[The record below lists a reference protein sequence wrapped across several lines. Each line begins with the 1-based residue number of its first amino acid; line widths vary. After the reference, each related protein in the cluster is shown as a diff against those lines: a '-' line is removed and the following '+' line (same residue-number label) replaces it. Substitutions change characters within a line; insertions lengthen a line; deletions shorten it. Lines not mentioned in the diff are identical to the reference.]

1 MPVSVVSCT
10 FHSFVFLPCTY
21 CEPLAIIGLATGEEG
36 AERVVGWDGKA
47 GSVDQ
52 ELAGNVKED
61 EEEVQGAEAE
71 CDVDLGD
78 AGLLLE
84 VVEDGVFAELVGP
97 SVCARYTC
105 TSQRIGRMAEKRTSL
120 SSAERWYWAL
130 RGLSAWCS
138 AKLTA
143 ISSRTG
149 STQARTAT
157 MDCPRAQHGNVQGRR
172 RRLVQLVSCQTPMMP
187 PYSNVR
193 VPCVQTRGKPAGRG
207 RGSCGECGVAG
218 AQHQDWRDAPFLDAS
233 CLRHGD
239 VGEMSADV

>member
-10 FHSFVFLPCTY
+10 FHPFVFLPCTY

-84 VVEDGVFAELVGP
+84 VVEDGIFAELVGP
-97 SVCARYTC
+97 LVCARYTC
-105 TSQRIGRMAEKRTSL
+105 IPD
-120 SSAERWYWAL
+120 
-130 RGLSAWCS
+130 LSASVGWQKNVPPCR
-138 AKLTA
+138 A
-143 ISSRTG
+143 RRDGTG
-149 STQARTAT
+149 RCEGYQR
-157 MDCPRAQHGNVQGRR
+157 
-172 RRLVQLVSCQTPMMP
+172 
-187 PYSNVR
+187 
-193 VPCVQTRGKPAGRG
+193 
-207 RGSCGECGVAG
+207 G
-218 AQHQDWRDAPFLDAS
+218 AQQS
-233 CLRHGD
+233 
-239 VGEMSADV
+239 

>member
-1 MPVSVVSCT
+1 MPVSVVSCS
-10 FHSFVFLPCTY
+10 FHPFVLLPCTY

-61 EEEVQGAEAE
+61 EEEVQGAEAK

-105 TSQRIGRMAEKRTSL
+105 IPD
-120 SSAERWYWAL
+120 
-130 RGLSAWCS
+130 LSASVGWQKNVPPCR
-138 AKLTA
+138 A
-143 ISSRTG
+143 RRDGTG
-149 STQARTAT
+149 RCEGYQR
-157 MDCPRAQHGNVQGRR
+157 
-172 RRLVQLVSCQTPMMP
+172 
-187 PYSNVR
+187 
-193 VPCVQTRGKPAGRG
+193 
-207 RGSCGECGVAG
+207 G
-218 AQHQDWRDAPFLDAS
+218 AQQS
-233 CLRHGD
+233 
-239 VGEMSADV
+239 

>member
-1 MPVSVVSCT
+1 MSCT

-21 CEPLAIIGLATGEEG
+21 CEPLAIIGLTTGEEG
-36 AERVVGWDGKA
+36 AQRVVGWDGKA

-105 TSQRIGRMAEKRTSL
+105 ISQRIIGME
-120 SSAERWYWAL
+120 
-130 RGLSAWCS
+130 
-138 AKLTA
+138 
-143 ISSRTG
+143 
-149 STQARTAT
+149 
-157 MDCPRAQHGNVQGRR
+157 
-172 RRLVQLVSCQTPMMP
+172 
-187 PYSNVR
+187 
-193 VPCVQTRGKPAGRG
+193 
-207 RGSCGECGVAG
+207 RGSVPPCRARRDGTGRCEGYQRG
-218 AQHQDWRDAPFLDAS
+218 AQQS
-233 CLRHGD
+233 
-239 VGEMSADV
+239 